1 MRISDWSSDVC
12 SSDLPKAIAILRY
25 GVIEAPFHQPQRSLP
40 ACHRSDRDAVPSGV
54 HMQSHH
60 RSNAWN
66 KDYLKV
72 WWIEASRSQTTR
84 FENALQILPLISGY
98 GTRHH
103 RHRLNVARSMGAK
116 YVPHPLQTFADLEGA
131 SPCGAAGSEPND

>member
-54 HMQSHH
+54 HTQSHH

-84 FENALQILPLISGY
+84 FENALRSEEHTSELQSLMRISY
-98 GTRHH
+98 A
-103 RHRLNVARSMGAK
+103 VFC
-116 YVPHPLQTFADLEGA
+116 LQKKK
-131 SPCGAAGSEPND
+131 